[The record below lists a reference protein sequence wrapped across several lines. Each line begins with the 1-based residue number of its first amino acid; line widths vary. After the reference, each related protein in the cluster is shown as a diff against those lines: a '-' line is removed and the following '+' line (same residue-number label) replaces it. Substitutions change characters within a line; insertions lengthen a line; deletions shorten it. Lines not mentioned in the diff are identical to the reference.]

1 MYVLIPCDTAAAV
14 DGGSVLGL
22 ATSTVLPA
30 TGIVSSVVIGTGE
43 LTETGECSDITGVG
57 EGVGTS
63 LLPSGCLVLSVVS
76 AVLFA
81 SDEASPLGTSSSL
94 LGSSSGLA
102 SSSYMH
108 THKQQWLVMS
118 NLTMS
123 YYYKYKEKIS
133 NFTVNRDH
141 STRISAGV

>member
-57 EGVGTS
+57 EGAGMS

-81 SDEASPLGTSSSL
+81 SDEVSPLGTSSSL

-102 SSSYMH
+102 SSSSTKYIC
-108 THKQQWLVMS
+108 THVNS
-118 NLTMS
+118 NGQLCQVLLCPTITS
-123 YYYKYKEKIS
+123 IRK
-133 NFTVNRDH
+133 N
-141 STRISAGV
+141 